1 MSESAHRPDGP
12 AVESMT
18 PADWPDVQRIYREGI
33 ATGNA
38 TLDAEPPDWARW
50 DAGHRR
56 DCRLVARI
64 GGEIVG
70 WTALSPYSAR
80 PVYSG
85 VAWESVYVAEVARGR
100 GVGRTLLTR
109 LIPETEAAGIW
120 TLMAG
125 IQLENEASRALHES
139 AGFREI
145 GVQLRVGRDA
155 NGRWRD
161 VVLMERRSEVVGS
174 D

>member
-1 MSESAHRPDGP
+1 MRNSSRPVDGV
-12 AVESMT
+12 AIEEMT

-38 TLDAEPPDWARW
+38 TLDAEPPDWERW
-50 DAGHRR
+50 DAGHRP

-64 GGEIVG
+64 GDEVVG

-85 VAWESVYVAEVARGR
+85 VAWESVYVAEAARGR
-100 GVGRTLLTR
+100 GVGQALLAR
-109 LIPETEAAGIW
+109 LIPETEAAGVW

-125 IQLENEASRALHES
+125 IQLENEASLALHTS

-145 GVQLRVGRDA
+145 GVQRRVGRDA

-174 D
+174 E